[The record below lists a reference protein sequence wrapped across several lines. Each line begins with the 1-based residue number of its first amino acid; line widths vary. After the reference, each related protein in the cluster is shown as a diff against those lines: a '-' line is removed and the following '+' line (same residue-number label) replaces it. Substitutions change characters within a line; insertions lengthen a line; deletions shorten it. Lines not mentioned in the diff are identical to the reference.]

1 MPGTSYVVELTSQ
14 EREHLDRL
22 LRKGMVPAFQQRHAR
37 VLLLAD
43 RGEHGGERFSDKEI
57 ARVVRCGKATVERIR
72 RRFVLEGFEESL
84 GRRFRKNY
92 SSQID
97 GRTEA
102 HLVALACSQPPAGYK
117 RWTLR
122 LLADK
127 VVELH
132 ILEHCG
138 KDSIHRTLKKTNL
151 SLG

>member
-1 MPGTSYVVELTSQ
+1 MPGTSYVVELSSQ
-14 EREHLDRL
+14 ERERLDGL

-43 RGEHGGERFSDKEI
+43 RGAHSGEKLSDREI
-57 ARVVRCGKATVERIR
+57 AKAVRCGKATIERIR

-84 GRRFRKNY
+84 GRKYRKSYNH
-92 SSQID
+92 QID
-97 GRTEA
+97 GRVEA
-102 HLVALACSQPPAGYK
+102 HLIALACSQAPAGYK

>member
-1 MPGTSYVVELTSQ
+1 MPGTSYVVELTGQ

-22 LRKGMVPAFQQRHAR
+22 LRKGVVPAFQQRHAR

-43 RGEHGGERFSDKEI
+43 HGEHGGEKLSDREI
-57 ARVVRCGKATVERIR
+57 ARAVRCGKATVERIR
-72 RRFVLEGFEESL
+72 RRFVLEGFEEAL
-84 GRRFRKNY
+84 GRKYRKSY
-92 SSQID
+92 RSQMD

-102 HLVALACSQPPAGYK
+102 YLVALACSQPPAGYK

-138 KDSIHRTLKKTNL
+138 KDSIHRALKKTNL

>member
-1 MPGTSYVVELTSQ
+1 MPGTSYIVELTKQ
-14 EREHLDRL
+14 ERERLDNL

-37 VLLLAD
+37 VLVLAD
-43 RGEHGGERFSDKEI
+43 RGAHGGPKLSDKDI
-57 ARVVRCGKATVERIR
+57 ARVVRCGKATVERTR

-92 SSQID
+92 TRLVD
-97 GRTEA
+97 GRSEA
-102 HLVALACSQPPAGYK
+102 HLIALACGQPPAGYK

-138 KDSIHRTLKKTNL
+138 KDSVQRALKKTNL

>member
-1 MPGTSYVVELTSQ
+1 MPGTRYIVELSKQ
-14 EREHLDRL
+14 ERERFDGL
-22 LRKGMVPAFQQRHAR
+22 LRKGRIPAFHQRHAR

-43 RGEHGGERFSDKEI
+43 CGEHGGQKLSDNEI

-84 GRRFRKNY
+84 GRKFRKNY
-92 SSQID
+92 DRQID

-102 HLVALACSQPPAGYK
+102 HLIALACGQPPTGYK

-127 VVELH
+127 VVDLH